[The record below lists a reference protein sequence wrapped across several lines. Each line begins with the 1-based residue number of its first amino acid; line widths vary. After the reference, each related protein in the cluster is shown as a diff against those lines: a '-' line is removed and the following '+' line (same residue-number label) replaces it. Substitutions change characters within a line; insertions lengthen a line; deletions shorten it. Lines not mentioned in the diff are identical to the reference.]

1 MVPVTEAGGSGLP
14 AEEEEE
20 AGLPAI
26 GTGVEPSAR
35 ASKGKAASGSSVRDW
50 SDDEVIEVPGPSPS
64 AAKRK
69 ERPDSSDPTS
79 GELAARKQ
87 RPASPVATKDSEESS
102 KSATPRRL
110 KKRKVIPS
118 IAG

>member
-1 MVPVTEAGGSGLP
+1 MPATESSGSGLP
-14 AEEEEE
+14 VEEEED
-20 AGLPAI
+20 AGLPAV
-26 GTGVEPSAR
+26 GADVESSAR
-35 ASKGKAASGSSVRDW
+35 ASKGKAAIGGSVREE

-69 ERPDSSDPTS
+69 VQPDSSDPTS
-79 GELAARKQ
+79 GELAAKKP
-87 RPASPVATKDSEESS
+87 RPASPVAAKDSEEFS
-102 KSATPRRL
+102 KPATPRRL